1 MTSAVRVVAALAA
14 VLLCSAGAQAQTK
27 LRVGKAQANQFAFV
41 PADIGVDAGIFKKHG
56 LDIEI
61 SAFGGDA
68 RMMQALTADGV
79 DIALG
84 GGPAI
89 ATIVKGTPMKAVAA
103 LANEPNTIML
113 VVAKDG
119 PIKSVADL
127 KDKAVSVSTA
137 GSLTYW
143 LTMQLSQSQGWGPNG
158 IKITPLGA
166 SNAQIAALKTNQVA
180 GVTTDSVTVYKFME
194 EGGGRI
200 LVKFGER
207 VKDFHV
213 HIIYASDKLMKENP
227 KALRDFLAAW
237 FETIAFMKGFVERGL
252 GKAGIRIIATGDLT
266 DCGLPEEYKALRD
279 ILSPLSMPVYLVPGN
294 HDRRAEMRAEFS
306 RDGYL
311 TGNDGFLHYVVE
323 GHPLRLI
330 GLDTVVPGAGHGEM
344 DAARLSWLERRLG
357 EKPDAPTMIFM
368 PPPPF
373 RTGLI
378 DMDNINCRGGEA
390 MAAVV
395 KRFPNVQRVVCG
407 HHHRPVTTRWAGTI
421 GSVSPSTALM
431 TEWPA
436 FSRES
441 WSTRTTSATR
451 AASTP
456 ARSR

>member
-200 LVKFGER
+200 LAKFGER

-237 FETIAFMKGFVERGL
+237 FETIAFMKANKHQAIEMAAKRTDVSKTVATEGYNDTMGIFSTNGRFSPKALDVLGESFVEL
-252 GKAGIRIIATGDLT
+252 KL
-266 DCGLPEEYKALRD
+266 LP
-279 ILSPLSMPVYLVPGN
+279 S
-294 HDRRAEMRAEFS
+294 
-306 RDGYL
+306 
-311 TGNDGFLHYVVE
+311 
-323 GHPLRLI
+323 
-330 GLDTVVPGAGHGEM
+330 
-344 DAARLSWLERRLG
+344 
-357 EKPDAPTMIFM
+357 KPDMSK
-368 PPPPF
+368 
-373 RTGLI
+373 LI
-378 DMDNINCRGGEA
+378 
-390 MAAVV
+390 
-395 KRFPNVQRVVCG
+395 
-407 HHHRPVTTRWAGTI
+407 
-421 GSVSPSTALM
+421 
-431 TEWPA
+431 TEEFLPK
-436 FSRES
+436 
-441 WSTRTTSATR
+441 
-451 AASTP
+451 
-456 ARSR
+456 

>member
-200 LVKFGER
+200 LAKFGER

-237 FETIAFMKGFVERGL
+237 FETIAFMKANKDQAIEMAAKRTDVSKTVATEGYNDTMGIFSTNGRFSPKALDVLGESFVEL
-252 GKAGIRIIATGDLT
+252 KL
-266 DCGLPEEYKALRD
+266 LP
-279 ILSPLSMPVYLVPGN
+279 S
-294 HDRRAEMRAEFS
+294 
-306 RDGYL
+306 
-311 TGNDGFLHYVVE
+311 
-323 GHPLRLI
+323 
-330 GLDTVVPGAGHGEM
+330 
-344 DAARLSWLERRLG
+344 
-357 EKPDAPTMIFM
+357 KPDMSK
-368 PPPPF
+368 
-373 RTGLI
+373 LI
-378 DMDNINCRGGEA
+378 
-390 MAAVV
+390 
-395 KRFPNVQRVVCG
+395 
-407 HHHRPVTTRWAGTI
+407 
-421 GSVSPSTALM
+421 
-431 TEWPA
+431 TEEFLPK
-436 FSRES
+436 
-441 WSTRTTSATR
+441 
-451 AASTP
+451 
-456 ARSR
+456 

>member
-1 MTSAVRVVAALAA
+1 MKLAVRVVAALAA
-14 VLLCSAGAQAQTK
+14 VLLCSAGAEAQTK

-68 RMMQALTADGV
+68 RMMQALTADGI

-119 PIKSVADL
+119 PIKSAADL

-158 IKITPLGA
+158 IKISPLGA
-166 SNAQIAALKTNQVA
+166 SQAQIAALKTSQIA
-180 GVTTDSVTVYKFME
+180 GVTTDSVTVYKFVE

-200 LVKFGER
+200 LVKFGDR

-237 FETIAFMKGFVERGL
+237 FETIAFMKNNKDQAIDMAAKRTDVSKSVATEGYNDTMPIFSVNGKFNPKALDVLGESFVEL
-252 GKAGIRIIATGDLT
+252 KL
-266 DCGLPEEYKALRD
+266 LP
-279 ILSPLSMPVYLVPGN
+279 S
-294 HDRRAEMRAEFS
+294 
-306 RDGYL
+306 
-311 TGNDGFLHYVVE
+311 
-323 GHPLRLI
+323 
-330 GLDTVVPGAGHGEM
+330 
-344 DAARLSWLERRLG
+344 
-357 EKPDAPTMIFM
+357 KPDMSK
-368 PPPPF
+368 
-373 RTGLI
+373 L
-378 DMDNINCRGGEA
+378 
-390 MAAVV
+390 
-395 KRFPNVQRVVCG
+395 
-407 HHHRPVTTRWAGTI
+407 VTEEFL
-421 GSVSPSTALM
+421 PK
-431 TEWPA
+431 
-436 FSRES
+436 
-441 WSTRTTSATR
+441 
-451 AASTP
+451 
-456 ARSR
+456 